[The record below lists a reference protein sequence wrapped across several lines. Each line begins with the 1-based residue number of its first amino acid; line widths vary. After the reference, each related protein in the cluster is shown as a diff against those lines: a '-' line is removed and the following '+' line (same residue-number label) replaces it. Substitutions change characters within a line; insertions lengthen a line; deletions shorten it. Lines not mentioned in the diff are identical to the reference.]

1 VDDLSKYNMME
12 TMITVEEALQLINKQ
27 VSPLKPVQIDLKD
40 AVGLTMAEDIFAD
53 LSIPAFPQSSMDGYA
68 FAYEEGAT
76 TYTIVGEVAAGN
88 HHLLTIEKGTA
99 VRIFTGAAVPSG
111 ADTVLMQEK
120 AQVTSGQ
127 LVVLDE
133 KLKQGNNVRPIGAE
147 MDKGS
152 VALTKGTLLSPAA
165 IGFLAGIGT
174 DKVIVYPKPKVG
186 ILVTGNELQ
195 MPGTPL
201 TYGQVYESNS
211 YTLIAALHQMQ
222 LNQIKVLYAPDDLEQ
237 LTNRLNEL
245 LADCDVVLITG
256 GVSVGDYDFTL
267 ASFQQCKVH
276 PVFHKIKQKPGK
288 PLLFGKKESK
298 LIFGLP
304 GNPASVLTCFYEYV
318 LPAIGLLMQIN
329 CSLRKIEVPIQ
340 HDFNKPIGLTQF
352 LKAVYDGK
360 GVSVQTGQE
369 SFKLSSYAKANCL
382 AIFPEQC
389 SQVSVGE
396 IITIH
401 LLPHF

>member
-1 VDDLSKYNMME
+1 MME

-40 AVGLTMAEDIFAD
+40 AVGLKMAEDIFAD

-165 IGFLAGIGT
+165 IGFLAGIGI

-195 MPGTPL
+195 MPGSPL

-267 ASFQQCKVH
+267 ASIQQCKVH

-288 PLLFGKKESK
+288 PFLFGKKESK

-329 CSLRKIEVPIQ
+329 CSLKKIEVPIQ

-389 SQVSVGE
+389 SQVSAGE